1 MTDSASTLPSILVI
15 DDDSEVR
22 YSLSRVLSS
31 RQYQVIEAASGE
43 QGIAIV
49 KKNPPDLIFL
59 DVRMSGMSGLDALQ
73 HIRSANPRQ
82 MVILMTAF
90 GTAQTAIEAMKYGA
104 FDYIMKPFEPRKVLS
119 LAENALK
126 ARDDMRASSGYK
138 PSINSEDYKEG
149 IVGSSQPMQDV
160 FKIIGQVTASDV
172 TVMITGES
180 GTGKE
185 LVARSIWK
193 HSHRANKPFI
203 AVNCAAIP
211 DNLIESELFGHEKG
225 SFTGATS
232 QRLGKFELCD
242 GGTIFLDEIGDMAL
256 ATQTKILRVLQ
267 QGEIQRVGGTGTIKV
282 DVRIL
287 AATNK
292 NLETMIREKTFRE
305 DLYYRL
311 NVVRIRMPAL
321 RDRAADI
328 PQIVDFC
335 LQNLVRQKKTRVNK
349 VSPEAMGVLARHRWP
364 GNVRELENVI
374 YRSAVIAQGDAILM
388 KDLPQEILAVA
399 GAAGAPSPADG
410 AGAPAQIPLPPPA
423 PPAATPAPMAPPAPA
438 SMTAPAPATA
448 PATAPVP
455 AAAAPPV
462 TPAAAVP
469 PAAQPSAPVAPAES
483 AAPSGALP
491 AAAEAAPAAG
501 ARATA
506 GHPAP
511 AEAPEALT
519 IDGALDF
526 LHARLS
532 ADNEPI
538 LERLEREM
546 IVRVY
551 KAENGNLA
559 RAAEKLGM
567 TRATLRKR
575 MEDPGVKNK

>member
-1 MTDSASTLPSILVI
+1 MSEVHSKTPTILII
-15 DDDSEVR
+15 DDDSEIR

-31 RQYQVIEAASGE
+31 RAYQVIEAPNGE

-59 DVRMSGMSGLDALQ
+59 DVRMGGMSGIEALQ
-73 HIRSANPRQ
+73 HIRSTNPKQ

-104 FDYIMKPFEPRKVLS
+104 FDYVMKPFDSQKVLTM
-119 LAENALK
+119 AENALK
-126 ARDDMRASSGYK
+126 AYADMRAVGDYK

-149 IVGSSQPMQDV
+149 IVGSSQVMQEV
-160 FKIIGQVTASDV
+160 FKVIGQVTASDV

-193 HSHRANKPFI
+193 HSHRAAKPFI

-225 SFTGATS
+225 SFTGATG

-267 QGEIQRVGGTGTIKV
+267 QGEIQRVGGTETIRV
-282 DVRIL
+282 DVRII

-292 NLETMIREKTFRE
+292 NLEAMVKAKTFRE

-321 RDRAADI
+321 RDRDDDI

-335 LQNLVRQKKTRVNK
+335 VQNLVKQKKARVTK
-349 VSPEAMGVLARHRWP
+349 VAPEAMNLLTRYTWP

-374 YRSAVIAQGDAILM
+374 YRSAVIAQGDTILL
-388 KDLPQEILAVA
+388 KDLPEEIREAVGPAVPPPA
-399 GAAGAPSPADG
+399 GVTVTPASETPFDAARTAADENAALVHARVVAEQYAAPP
-410 AGAPAQIPLPPPA
+410 PPPA
-423 PPAATPAPMAPPAPA
+423 P
-438 SMTAPAPATA
+438 
-448 PATAPVP
+448 
-455 AAAAPPV
+455 
-462 TPAAAVP
+462 
-469 PAAQPSAPVAPAES
+469 
-483 AAPSGALP
+483 
-491 AAAEAAPAAG
+491 
-501 ARATA
+501 
-506 GHPAP
+506 
-511 AEAPEALT
+511 LT
-519 IDGALDF
+519 IERALDF
-526 LHARLS
+526 LHVELS
-532 ADNEPI
+532 GGTEPI
-538 LERLEREM
+538 LSRLEREM
-546 IVRVY
+546 IQRVV
-551 KAENGNLA
+551 KAEEGNLLKA
-559 RAAEKLGM
+559 SEKLGI

-575 MEDPGVKNK
+575 VDELGLRV